1 MINKKDEIEVLN
13 YWDFPK
19 YLTSKDGFG
28 YKIEGQVDGTAG
40 FESVTFSDIKSINM
54 ASEAFR
60 NGTLVFEED
69 KQEEVYKELK
79 IDVNNNN
86 YFTRQMIED
95 IILDPTDEKIEKIVK
110 ITHLDTIENFRRMLV
125 KLTNDNEYD
134 ISNRVR
140 DYIDAREIEL
150 KKGISKSELPVPKS
164 KAYKPVQ
171 EAVVETAVVE
181 EQVEDKQ
188 EVKEPKAKAKKNVT
202 E

>member
-1 MINKKDEIEVLN
+1 MYTHFFVG
-13 YWDFPK
+13 
-19 YLTSKDGFG
+19 T
-28 YKIEGQVDGTAG
+28 VDGTAG
-40 FESVTFSDIKSINM
+40 FESVTFTDIKSINM

-95 IILDPTDEKIEKIVK
+95 IILDPTDEKIAKIVR
-110 ITHLDTIENFRRMLV
+110 ITSLDTMENFRRMLV

-140 DYIDAREIEL
+140 DYIDARETEL
-150 KKGISKSELPVPKS
+150 KKGITKSELPIPKS
-164 KAYKPVQ
+164 KVYKPI
-171 EAVVETAVVE
+171 EKEEIETAVVPE
-181 EQVEDKQ
+181 EKA
-188 EVKEPKAKAKKNVT
+188 EVKETKTTNKKSAT
-202 E
+202 K

>member
-13 YWDFPK
+13 HWDFPK
-19 YLTSKDGFG
+19 YLPSKDGFG

-40 FESVTFSDIKSINM
+40 FESVTFTDIKSINM

-95 IILDPTDEKIEKIVK
+95 IILDPTDEKIAKIVR
-110 ITHLDTIENFRRMLV
+110 ITSLDTMENFRRMLV

-140 DYIDAREIEL
+140 DYIDARENEL
-150 KKGISKSELPVPKS
+150 KKGITKSELPVPKS
-164 KAYKPVQ
+164 KVYKPIEQ
-171 EAVVETAVVE
+171 EEIETAVIPE
-181 EQVEDKQ
+181 EKV
-188 EVKEPKAKAKKNVT
+188 EVKETKTTNKKST
-202 E
+202 TK

>member
-13 YWDFPK
+13 HWDFPK
-19 YLTSKDGFG
+19 YLPSKDGFG

-40 FESVTFSDIKSINM
+40 FESVTFTDIKSINM

-95 IILDPTDEKIEKIVK
+95 IILDPTDEKIAKIVR
-110 ITHLDTIENFRRMLV
+110 ITNLDTMENFRRMLV

-140 DYIDAREIEL
+140 DYIDARENEL
-150 KKGISKSELPVPKS
+150 KKGITKSELPVPKS
-164 KAYKPVQ
+164 KVYKPIEQ
-171 EAVVETAVVE
+171 EEIETAVIPE
-181 EQVEDKQ
+181 EKV
-188 EVKEPKAKAKKNVT
+188 EVKETKTTNKKST
-202 E
+202 TK